1 MPKQPMV
8 SIPLDL
14 PDVWVVQTEL
24 TKNRDLIITVEST
37 LETATC
43 PQCGR
48 TLTKVHALD
57 DPILLRHLPILGHPV
72 YIRIRPRPN
81 PNIHAL

>member
-14 PDVWVVQTEL
+14 PDVRVVQTEL
-24 TKNRDLIITVEST
+24 TKNHELIITVEST

-43 PQCGR
+43 S
-48 TLTKVHALD
+48 TL
-57 DPILLRHLPILGHPV
+57 R
-72 YIRIRPRPN
+72 
-81 PNIHAL
+81 